1 MSLEEKIEIV
11 SLPSETTSEFNF
23 KTVMIGEP
31 GVGKSSIISRGVNN
45 IFSKDY
51 KATLCFDHSWKN
63 YKINNSKIR
72 IQLWDTCGQ
81 EVYHSI
87 IKNFYK
93 SALCIFLVF
102 AINNKESFNSLNFWI
117 NEIEDMSSEDI
128 IIFLIGN
135 KKDCENERVV
145 SIDEINNF
153 VEKNNINKYFETS
166 AANGENIDK
175 LFEETAKELYFRHV
189 VPLLNSHLSISSSN
203 SNTNEFTHV
212 RGVSSNQGLLSNQGI
227 ELIENEKGCKN
238 CFC

>member
-1 MSLEEKIEIV
+1 MSLEEKIEIKP
-11 SLPSETTSEFNF
+11 LPSETTSEFNF

-102 AINNKESFNSLNFWI
+102 AINNKESFNSLNFWM
-117 NEIEDMSSEDI
+117 NEIEDMSSEDV

-135 KKDCENERVV
+135 KKDIEKERVV
-145 SIDEINNF
+145 SNDEINDF
-153 VEKNNINKYFETS
+153 VKKNNINKYFETS
-166 AANGENIDK
+166 AANGENIDF
-175 LFEETAKELYFRHV
+175 LFEETVKELYNRHV
-189 VPLLNSHLSISSSN
+189 IPLLNSHLSISSSN
-203 SNTNEFTHV
+203 SLSNEFTHV
-212 RGVSSNQGLLSNQGI
+212 KGVSSLQGI
-227 ELIENEKGCKN
+227 ELVENEKGCKN
-238 CFC
+238 CLC